1 MVAFFMVLTII
12 GCLLG
17 GVELLGVMVSAKS
30 APQQAAGSAQAVA
43 FAVLPYCLA
52 RAIQEIKRDSKENKR
67 KDD

>member
-12 GCLLG
+12 GSLLG
-17 GVELLGVMVSAKS
+17 GVELLNVMVLAKS
-30 APQQAAGSAQAVA
+30 APQQAAGAAQAVA
-43 FAVLPYCLA
+43 FAVVPYCLA